1 MLLETVR
8 SEGRKWSVITGL
20 LKGRR
25 TEHMVKNRFN
35 SLINNIR
42 RYNQAE
48 PSEDTII
55 DDLIAKMQEDN

>member
-1 MLLETVR
+1 M
-8 SEGRKWSVITGL
+8 ITGL

-35 SLINNIR
+35 SLVNNIR
-42 RYNQAE
+42 RYNQIE

-55 DDLIAKMQEDN
+55 DNLIAKMQEDH